1 MGDTGSLVIGFV
13 LASIAMLGN
22 WRSYELLTSL
32 AVPLMVLAYPIFD
45 TAFVTVIRLAE
56 GRSVFQG
63 GKDHS
68 SHRLALLG
76 LRAKNAVLVI
86 YVICAVMGLAGI
98 ALSRVSFK
106 TGMVIISIA
115 CAFFILLGVRLS
127 FVGTTRFGR
136 RRGLDGAVKN

>member
-1 MGDTGSLVIGFV
+1 
-13 LASIAMLGN
+13 
-22 WRSYELLTSL
+22 
-32 AVPLMVLAYPIFD
+32 
-45 TAFVTVIRLAE
+45 
-56 GRSVFQG
+56 
-63 GKDHS
+63 
-68 SHRLALLG
+68 LG